1 MIGERPNKKN
11 IETLNLTQEVNLL
24 RLRCGKYKVGAS
36 TTNTIGG
43 GGGEKQFNPEKVKNV
58 AQLKK

>member
-24 RLRCGKYKVGAS
+24 RLRCGKYKVWAS
-36 TTNTIGG
+36 TTNTKCGG
-43 GGGEKQFNPEKVKNV
+43 GDTIQP
-58 AQLKK
+58 